1 MLPKNK
7 KVNWRGLED
16 IEETRILA
24 ALQLALKN
32 TPIPEIS
39 RLTGIPKSS
48 LYDIR
53 LHGAYS
59 HRRRQKKSSALQNST
74 N

>member
-1 MLPKNK
+1 MPPKNA

-16 IEETRILA
+16 IGETRILA
-24 ALQLALKN
+24 ALQFALKN
-32 TPIPEIS
+32 APIPDIS
-39 RLTGIPKSS
+39 RETGIPKFS

-59 HRRRQKKSSALQNST
+59 HRRRQKKSSAI
-74 N
+74 

>member
-1 MLPKNK
+1 MPPKNT

-16 IEETRILA
+16 IGEARILA

-32 TPIPEIS
+32 VTMPDILRE
-39 RLTGIPKSS
+39 TGIPTSS
-48 LYDIR
+48 LYDLR

-59 HRRRQKKSSALQNST
+59 HRRRQKKASASKT
-74 N
+74 TH